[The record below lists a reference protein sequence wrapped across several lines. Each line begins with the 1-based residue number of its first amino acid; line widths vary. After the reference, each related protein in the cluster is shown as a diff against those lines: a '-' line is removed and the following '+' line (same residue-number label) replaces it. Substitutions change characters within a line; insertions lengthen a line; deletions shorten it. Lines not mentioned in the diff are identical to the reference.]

1 MSVGDMGLPQHQA
14 LTNVRRLQPLRVLL
28 AGRDRRF
35 LRVTAFLLSRRGYDV
50 TEAPLN
56 ESVPAADRFHADVV
70 LLDAGMSR
78 AEAARL
84 ANQLTALACPP
95 AVLVVTANGHR
106 ASAGLRVVE
115 KWEPIDDL
123 VKEIEAASLERQLPA
138 LRAGAAYEQL

>member
-1 MSVGDMGLPQHQA
+1 MATGDMQLPHHQPPSN
-14 LTNVRRLQPLRVLL
+14 LRRLQPLRVLL

-50 TEAPLN
+50 SEAPL
-56 ESVPAADRFHADVV
+56 SDSAPAADRFHADVV

-84 ANQLTALACPP
+84 ANQLTALPSPP
-95 AVLVVTANGHR
+95 AVLVVSANGHKPG
-106 ASAGLRVVE
+106 AGLRVVE

-123 VKEIEAASLERQLPA
+123 VKEIEAASLERHPPA
-138 LRAGAAYEQL
+138 LRASGAHEQL

>member
-1 MSVGDMGLPQHQA
+1 MSAGEFGLPERQA

-56 ESVPAADRFHADVV
+56 ESVSAADRFHADVV

-84 ANQLTALACPP
+84 ASQLAALACPP

-106 ASAGLRVVE
+106 TSAGLRVVE

-138 LRAGAAYEQL
+138 LRAGGALEQL

>member
-1 MSVGDMGLPQHQA
+1 MCVGDMGLPRHA
-14 LTNVRRLQPLRVLL
+14 APTNVRRLQPLRVLL

-50 TEAPLN
+50 TEAPLV
-56 ESVPAADRFHADVV
+56 ESVLAADRFHADVV

-95 AVLVVTANGHR
+95 AVLVVSANG
-106 ASAGLRVVE
+106 AKGSAGLRVVE

-123 VKEIEAASLERQLPA
+123 VKEIEAASLERQLPVMQA
-138 LRAGAAYEQL
+138 RGAHEQL

>member
-1 MSVGDMGLPQHQA
+1 MSVGDLGLPQPSPLA
-14 LTNVRRLQPLRVLL
+14 NVRRLQPLRVLL

-50 TEAPLN
+50 TEAPLT
-56 ESVPAADRFHADVV
+56 ESVSVADRFHADVV

-84 ANQLTALACPP
+84 ANQLTALTCPP
-95 AVLVVTANGHR
+95 AVLVVTTNGHKQ
-106 ASAGLRVVE
+106 GTGMHFVE

-138 LRAGAAYEQL
+138 LRASGAHEQH

>member
-1 MSVGDMGLPQHQA
+1 MSVGDMGLPQPTPLA
-14 LTNVRRLQPLRVLL
+14 NVRRLQPLRVLL

-50 TEAPLN
+50 MEVPLN
-56 ESVPAADRFHADVV
+56 ESVAAADRFPADVV

-95 AVLVVTANGHR
+95 AVVVVTGNGHKQ
-106 ASAGLRVVE
+106 SAGLRFVE
-115 KWEPIDDL
+115 KWEPIDEL
-123 VKEIEAASLERQLPA
+123 VNEIEAASLERHLPA
-138 LRAGAAYEQL
+138 LHASGAHEQH

>member
-1 MSVGDMGLPQHQA
+1 MGLPQSSA
-14 LTNVRRLQPLRVLL
+14 LGNVRRLQPLRVLL

-50 TEAPLN
+50 TEVPIN

-95 AVLVVTANGHR
+95 AVLVVTANGHKQ
-106 ASAGLRVVE
+106 SAGLRFVE
-115 KWEPIDDL
+115 KWEPIDEL
-123 VKEIEAASLERQLPA
+123 VKAIEAASLDRHLPA
-138 LRAGAAYEQL
+138 LHASRVHEHH